1 MDIKKVVEYWTTS
14 AEDDLPVATHLFA
27 SNDYHY
33 ALFFGHLYLEKL
45 MKALVVQVKEEHAPR
60 SHNLI
65 YLAECA
71 NLTLSDSQ
79 RKILT
84 RVNKYNLET
93 RYPADREALRTL
105 YTKDFTQIELKTIQE
120 TGEWLNLQ
128 LNRKKTS

>member
-1 MDIKKVVEYWTTS
+1 MDIQKVVEYWTKS
-14 AEDDLPVATHLFA
+14 AQDDLPVTIHLFA
-27 SNDYHY
+27 SKDYHY

-45 MKALVVQVKEEHAPR
+45 MKALIVRVTEEHAPR

-79 RKILT
+79 REILT

-93 RYPADREALRTL
+93 RYPVDRDTLRDL
-105 YTKDFTQIELKTIQE
+105 YTMDFAKAELKIIQE
-120 TGEWLNLQ
+120 MGEWLNLQ
-128 LNRKKTS
+128 LKRKKTS